1 MSKNVILFNIFT
13 LKYMN
18 IFKFFT
24 FFYTNLLFVFVSLTF
39 LSPHA
44 MILQTQLNSDNV
56 FRAG

>member
-18 IFKFFT
+18 IFKLFT
-24 FFYTNLLFVFVSLTF
+24 LFYMNLLLAFVSLTF
-39 LSPHA
+39 PSLHA